1 MAMNEQIIAHP
12 IQGTPSVAASAYLA
26 PGARVIGNVV
36 VGENVGIWFN
46 AVLRGDS
53 EAIEIG
59 DGSNIQD
66 NVSGHGD
73 PGSPLR
79 VGRNVSVGHNAVIHG
94 CTIADDCLIG
104 MGAIVMNGAVVG
116 AGSLVAAGALVLE
129 GEQIPA
135 GSLVA
140 GVPAKVRRAL
150 TPDEQRDILK
160 NAENYRARIADYRG

>member
-1 MAMNEQIIAHP
+1 MSDQIISHAVH
-12 IQGTPSVAASAYLA
+12 GTPSVPASAYLA

-36 VGENVGIWFN
+36 LGENVGIWFN

-53 EAIEIG
+53 DAIVIG

-66 NVSGHGD
+66 NASGHGD

-94 CTIADDCLIG
+94 CTIEDDCLIG

-116 AGSLVAAGALVLE
+116 TGSLVAAGALVLE
-129 GEQIPA
+129 GQQIPA

-140 GVPAKVRRAL
+140 GAPAKVRRAL
-150 TPDEQRDILK
+150 TDDEKHDIVR
-160 NAENYRARIADYRG
+160 NAANYRARIAHYRS

>member
-1 MAMNEQIIAHP
+1 MSDQVISHAVH
-12 IQGTPSVAASAYLA
+12 GTPRVPASAFLA
-26 PGARVIGNVV
+26 PGARVIGNVEL
-36 VGENVGIWFN
+36 GENVGIWFN

-53 EAIEIG
+53 DAITIG

-73 PGSPLR
+73 PGSPLL

-94 CTIADDCLIG
+94 CTIEDDCLVG

-116 AGSLVAAGALVLE
+116 SGSLVAAGALVLE
-129 GEQIPA
+129 GQQIPA

-150 TPDEQRDILK
+150 SDDEKADILR
-160 NAENYRARIADYRG
+160 NAENYRARIAHYRG

>member
-1 MAMNEQIIAHP
+1 MSDQIISHAVH
-12 IQGTPSVAASAYLA
+12 GSPSVPASAYLA

-36 VGENVGIWFN
+36 LGEKVGVWFN

-53 EAIEIG
+53 DAIVIG

-94 CTIADDCLIG
+94 CTIGDDCLIG

-116 AGSLVAAGALVLE
+116 AGSLVAAGAVVLE
-129 GEQIPA
+129 GQQIPA

-140 GVPAKVRRAL
+140 GVPAKVRRPL
-150 TPDEQRDILK
+150 TEDERADIVR
-160 NAENYRARIADYRG
+160 NAENYRTRIVDYRR

>member
-1 MAMNEQIIAHP
+1 MSEQIIAHP
-12 IQGTPSVAASAYLA
+12 IQGTPSVPDSAYLA

-36 VGENVGIWFN
+36 LGKNVGIWFN

-53 EAIEIG
+53 EAIVIG

-66 NVSGHGD
+66 NVSGHSD

-94 CTIADDCLIG
+94 CTIDDDCLIG
-104 MGAIVMNGAVVG
+104 MGAIVMNDAVVG

-129 GEQIPA
+129 GQHIPA

-140 GVPAKVRRAL
+140 GVPAKVRRPL
-150 TPDEQRDILK
+150 TADEQRDILR

>member
-1 MAMNEQIIAHP
+1 MSDQIISHAVH
-12 IQGTPSVAASAYLA
+12 GSPSVPASAYLA
-26 PGARVIGNVV
+26 PGARVVGNVV
-36 VGENVGIWFN
+36 LGEKVGVWFN

-53 EAIEIG
+53 DAIVIG

-94 CTIADDCLIG
+94 CTIGDDCLIG

-116 AGSLVAAGALVLE
+116 AGSLVAAGAVVLE
-129 GEQIPA
+129 GQQIPA

-150 TPDEQRDILK
+150 TADEQQDILR
-160 NAENYRARIADYRG
+160 NAENYRTRIVDYRR

>member
-1 MAMNEQIIAHP
+1 MSEQIIAHP
-12 IQGTPSVAASAYLA
+12 VHGTPSVPTSAFLA
-26 PGARVIGNVV
+26 PGARVIGDVV
-36 VGENVGIWFN
+36 LGENVGVWFN
-46 AVLRGDS
+46 AVLRGDGD
-53 EAIEIG
+53 AIVIG

-66 NVSGHGD
+66 NASGHSD

-94 CTIADDCLIG
+94 CTIGDDCLIG

-129 GEQIPA
+129 GQQIPA

-140 GVPAKVRRAL
+140 GVPAKVRREL
-150 TPDEQRDILK
+150 TADEQKDILR
-160 NAENYRARIADYRG
+160 NAENYRARIADYGR

>member
-1 MAMNEQIIAHP
+1 MSDQIVSLPTH
-12 IQGTPSVAASAYLA
+12 GTPRVPASSYLA
-26 PGARVIGNVV
+26 PGARVIGNVTL
-36 VGENVGIWFN
+36 GENVGVWFN

-53 EAIEIG
+53 DAIVIG

-66 NVSGHGD
+66 NASGHGD
-73 PGSPLR
+73 PGSPLT

-94 CTIADDCLIG
+94 CTIEDDCLIG

-116 AGSLVAAGALVLE
+116 TGSLVAAGAIVLE
-129 GEQIPA
+129 DQQIPA

-150 TPDEQRDILK
+150 TDTERADIAR
-160 NAENYRARIADYRG
+160 NADSYRARIADYLS

>member
-1 MAMNEQIIAHP
+1 MSDQIISHAVH
-12 IQGTPSVAASAYLA
+12 GSPSVPASAHLA

-36 VGENVGIWFN
+36 LGEKVGVWFN

-53 EAIEIG
+53 DAIVIG

-66 NVSGHGD
+66 NVSGHAD

-94 CTIADDCLIG
+94 CTIGDDCLIG

-116 AGSLVAAGALVLE
+116 TGSLVAAGAVVLE
-129 GEQIPA
+129 GQQIPA

-140 GVPAKVRRAL
+140 GVPAKVRRPL
-150 TPDEQRDILK
+150 TEDERADIVR
-160 NAENYRARIADYRG
+160 NAENYRTRIVDYRR

>member
-1 MAMNEQIIAHP
+1 MSDQIISHAVH
-12 IQGTPSVAASAYLA
+12 GSPSVPASAHLA

-36 VGENVGIWFN
+36 LGEKVGVWFN

-53 EAIEIG
+53 DAIVIG

-66 NVSGHGD
+66 NVSGHAD

-94 CTIADDCLIG
+94 CTIGDDCLIG

-116 AGSLVAAGALVLE
+116 TGSLVAAGAVVLE
-129 GEQIPA
+129 GQQIPA

-150 TPDEQRDILK
+150 TADEQQDILR
-160 NAENYRARIADYRG
+160 NAENYRTRIVDYRR

>member
-1 MAMNEQIIAHP
+1 MSDQIISHAVH
-12 IQGTPSVAASAYLA
+12 GSPSVPASAYLA

-36 VGENVGIWFN
+36 LGEKVGVWFN
-46 AVLRGDS
+46 VVLRGDS
-53 EAIEIG
+53 DAIVIG

-94 CTIADDCLIG
+94 CTIGDDCLIG

-116 AGSLVAAGALVLE
+116 AGSLVAAGAVVLE
-129 GEQIPA
+129 GQQIPA

-140 GVPAKVRRAL
+140 GVPAKVRRPL
-150 TPDEQRDILK
+150 TEDERADIVR
-160 NAENYRARIADYRG
+160 NAENYRTRIVDYRR

>member
-1 MAMNEQIIAHP
+1 MSDQVISHAIH
-12 IQGTPSVAASAYLA
+12 GTPRVSASAFLA
-26 PGARVIGNVV
+26 PGARVIGNVEL
-36 VGENVGIWFN
+36 GDNVGIWFN

-53 EAIEIG
+53 DAIVIG
-59 DGSNIQD
+59 EGSNIQD

-73 PGSPLR
+73 PGSPLL

-94 CTIADDCLIG
+94 CTIEDDCLVG

-129 GEQIPA
+129 GQQIPA

-150 TPDEQRDILK
+150 TDDEKTGILR
-160 NAENYRARIADYRG
+160 NAENYRARIAHYRG

>member
-1 MAMNEQIIAHP
+1 MSDQVISHAIH
-12 IQGTPSVAASAYLA
+12 GTPRVPASAFLA
-26 PGARVIGNVV
+26 PGARVIGNVEL
-36 VGENVGIWFN
+36 GENVGVWFN

-53 EAIEIG
+53 DAIVIG

-73 PGSPLR
+73 PGSPLL

-94 CTIADDCLIG
+94 CTIQDDCLVG

-129 GEQIPA
+129 GQQIPA

-150 TPDEQRDILK
+150 TDDEKADILR
-160 NAENYRARIADYRG
+160 NAENYRARIAHYRG

>member
-1 MAMNEQIIAHP
+1 MNEQIIVHAVH
-12 IQGTPSVAASAYLA
+12 GTPRVPASAYLA
-26 PGARVIGNVV
+26 PGARVIGNVAL
-36 VGENVGIWFN
+36 GENVGVWFN
-46 AVLRGDS
+46 AVLRGDGD
-53 EAIEIG
+53 AIVIG

-66 NVSGHGD
+66 NVSGHSD

-79 VGRNVSVGHNAVIHG
+79 VGQNVSVGHNAVIHG
-94 CTIADDCLIG
+94 CTIGDDCLIG

-129 GEQIPA
+129 GQQIPA

-150 TPDEQRDILK
+150 TPNEKKDIQR
-160 NAENYRARIADYRG
+160 NAKNYRARINDYGN

>member
-1 MAMNEQIIAHP
+1 MSDQIISHP
-12 IQGTPSVAASAYLA
+12 THGTPSVPATAYLA
-26 PGARVIGNVV
+26 PGARVIGNVTL
-36 VGENVGIWFN
+36 GENVGVWFN

-53 EAIEIG
+53 DAIVIG

-73 PGSPLR
+73 PGSPLT

-94 CTIADDCLIG
+94 CTIEDDCLIG

-116 AGSLVAAGALVLE
+116 TGSLVAAGAIVLE
-129 GEQIPA
+129 GQNIPA

-140 GVPAKVRRAL
+140 GVPAKVRRPL
-150 TPDEQRDILK
+150 TDAERADIAR
-160 NAENYRARIADYRG
+160 NAENYRARIAHYRS